1 MILLV
6 SNVSFVNDV
15 SMSTNS
21 SVSERLSQIFAF
33 HMAASASAPGLV
45 HALPSYPILILV
57 AVGAIHAKCTVTC
70 PRV

>member
-21 SVSERLSQIFAF
+21 PVSERFSQIFAF